1 MKIKMIFEW
10 SIIATILLVFF
21 YWVAHSRPAQAQD
34 YGYDEGYT
42 AGGEPEY
49 WSDVQQQPQMIIYRD
64 RGWGNNQRR
73 EPEYFSDIQ
82 QQPDMIIYPGRGR
95 FTTH

>member
-1 MKIKMIFEW
+1 MNIKAILEW
-10 SIIATILLVFF
+10 AIIASILLLFF
-21 YWVAHSRPAQAQD
+21 YWVAYSRPAQAQD
-34 YGYDEGYT
+34 YGYDEGYQ

-64 RGWGNNQRR
+64 RGYGRDRQ
-73 EPEYFSDIQ
+73 PEYWSDIQ

-95 FTTH
+95 FSRH